1 VTPSPLT
8 LRELFPRDRIRT
20 DLASVDKETLFQ
32 ELVDVIASTSPVEL
46 DRSELLACI
55 MEREALMSTGIRAG
69 VAVPHGKSGSVD
81 KLFGAIG
88 ISKAGIDYDAG
99 DGKPVYLAFMIV
111 SPRRNPEVHL
121 QTLKL
126 LAEALELAGFAE
138 ALIQA
143 ADSDA
148 AFHVIEKF
156 EGLLGCA

>member
-20 DLASVDKETLFQ
+20 DLASVD
-32 ELVDVIASTSPVEL
+32 
-46 DRSELLACI
+46 
-55 MEREALMSTGIRAG
+55 
-69 VAVPHGKSGSVD
+69 
-81 KLFGAIG
+81 IG